1 MDRIAGSSVVYV
13 DTNIFVYFV
22 EAVPDFFQK
31 TKELFEHA
39 AAVGAR
45 LVTSEITLAEC
56 IYRPC
61 QENDAPLVS
70 VYETLFE
77 QSGEIELVPLDGAI
91 AKRAATAGGGLG
103 LKLID
108 AVHYLSALEAG
119 CDFFVTS
126 DSAFRSGPK
135 MAVLR
140 IAG

>member
-1 MDRIAGSSVVYV
+1 MDKIAGSSVVYI

-22 EAVPDFFQK
+22 EAAPNFFQK
-31 TKELFEHA
+31 VKELFEHV

-56 IYRPC
+56 IYRPS
-61 QENDAPLVS
+61 QDHDAPLVS
-70 VYETLFE
+70 VYEMLFE
-77 QSGEIELVPLDGAI
+77 QSGEIDLVALDGAL
-91 AKRAATAGGGLG
+91 AKRAAVAGGGVG

-108 AVHYLSALEAG
+108 AIHYMSALESG

-140 IAG
+140 VAG

>member
-1 MDRIAGSSVVYV
+1 MDKIAGSSVVYI

-22 EAVPDFFQK
+22 EAAPDFFQK
-31 TKELFEHA
+31 AKELFEHA

-56 IYRPC
+56 IYRPS
-61 QENDAPLVS
+61 QENDAALVS
-70 VYETLFE
+70 VYEMLFE
-77 QSGEIELVPLDGAI
+77 QSGEVALVPLDGAI
-91 AKRAATAGGGLG
+91 AKRAAAAGGGLG

-108 AVHYLSALEAG
+108 AVHYMSALEAG

-126 DSAFRSGPK
+126 DAAFRSGPK

-140 IAG
+140 ITG